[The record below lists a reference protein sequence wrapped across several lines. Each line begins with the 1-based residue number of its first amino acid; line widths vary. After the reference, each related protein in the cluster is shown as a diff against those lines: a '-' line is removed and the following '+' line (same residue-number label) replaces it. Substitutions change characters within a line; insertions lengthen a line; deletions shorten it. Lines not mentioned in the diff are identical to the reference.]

1 MQKSMKTLGTH
12 IELLAESLA
21 TFLYT
26 AQRCLFVCLYV
37 CVILTRNGQ
46 DYFDI
51 VSLFLL
57 SGIVEFNI
65 LITIN
70 VICAFQLVLELLLG
84 EQKATLEAPA

>member
-1 MQKSMKTLGTH
+1 M
-12 IELLAESLA
+12 
-21 TFLYT
+21 FV
-26 AQRCLFVCLYV
+26 CLFVCLYV
-37 CVILTRNGQ
+37 CLILTRNGQ

>member
-37 CVILTRNGQ
+37 CLILTRNGQ